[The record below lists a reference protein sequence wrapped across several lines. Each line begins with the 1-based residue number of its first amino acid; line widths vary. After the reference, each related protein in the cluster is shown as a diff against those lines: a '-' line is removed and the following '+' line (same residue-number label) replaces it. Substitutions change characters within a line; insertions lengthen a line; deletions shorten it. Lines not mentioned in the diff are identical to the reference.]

1 MLFFVSFCIF
11 LEANIPFSKSR
22 ISFKAN
28 LWWVVGCSGV
38 CLLAIS
44 VPQRFTGLVESLCF
58 RECFSTHRSIWF
70 RFRFKVWFKENNKFA
85 LDHGTFSFLD
95 FLSLS
100 QAHTLARFNLYFHCW
115 LLKKLNKKSKLCKE
129 LFFKFFLLQ
138 KKGWKFGAH
147 PHHRRFLEMEV

>member
-44 VPQRFTGLVESLCF
+44 VPQRFTRLVESLYCYT
-58 RECFSTHRSIWF
+58 ECFTAR
-70 RFRFKVWFKENNKFA
+70 RKRKERFKINLNWICNKLEFHSGYQILFNFLPHCFCLLSIENS
-85 LDHGTFSFLD
+85 DCSII
-95 FLSLS
+95 LSRHQKS
-100 QAHTLARFNLYFHCW
+100 RVEARF
-115 LLKKLNKKSKLCKE
+115 
-129 LFFKFFLLQ
+129 
-138 KKGWKFGAH
+138 
-147 PHHRRFLEMEV
+147 